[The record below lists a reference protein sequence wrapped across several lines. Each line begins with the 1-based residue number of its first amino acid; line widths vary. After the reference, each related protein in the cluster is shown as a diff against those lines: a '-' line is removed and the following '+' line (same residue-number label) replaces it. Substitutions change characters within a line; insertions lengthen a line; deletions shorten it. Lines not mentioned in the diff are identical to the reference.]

1 MRCPFFCYNNIRI
14 AKTKTANLRQISVF
28 ILSWNLAWIFYK
40 LVNTTMSFQG
50 FFNLGWQIGTYK
62 VFGLQHQPK
71 KTVKRRNQYPE
82 EKDQA
87 VFVIT

>member
-1 MRCPFFCYNNIRI
+1 
-14 AKTKTANLRQISVF
+14 
-28 ILSWNLAWIFYK
+28 
-40 LVNTTMSFQG
+40 MSFQG
-50 FFNLGWQIGTYK
+50 FFNLGWQIGTYE